1 MYLAKKNI
9 CSRYDSWSTN
19 SGIQEILC
27 CLIFFQSSEIWLWA
41 PFCQAAGEMPFHTL
55 FGFPALKLCQKPV
68 FLQYWSMRVS
78 QSSTLIALDA
88 LCTNR
93 LWSLL
98 VQHLTSSVHTLS
110 SGVRSKARSPNAWG
124 SNKHKSQW
132 LLSFSKFSGIFS
144 FSLSVHLFFS
154 FLPLKDLNSMEVILY
169 QNQKRFID
177 IKICIYS
184 LQ

>member
-1 MYLAKKNI
+1 MTL
-9 CSRYDSWSTN
+9 
-19 SGIQEILC
+19 GPQIQEYKKYCVALFSFNHLKSDFEPHSARLLEKCHSTHYLDSQLSSCAKSLC
-27 CLIFFQSSEIWLWA
+27 
-41 PFCQAAGEMPFHTL
+41 
-55 FGFPALKLCQKPV
+55 
-68 FLQYWSMRVS
+68 FLSTEAWESCFIYP

-154 FLPLKDLNSMEVILY
+154 FLPLQDLNSVEVILY